1 MPWLR
6 VCLTPEEDLVYFR
19 TVMIGQ
25 QDTDLIYA
33 DGNLA
38 GIFTYTPGWIEQFYL
53 IETHWRRGIG
63 SHVLRREM
71 ERQSQLQLWTFAGN
85 TRAIAFYESL
95 GFTEAERTDGS
106 SNEEREPDIRF
117 VWSRKPR
124 SL

>member
-25 QDTDLIYA
+25 QDTDLIYT
-33 DGNLA
+33 DGILA
-38 GIFTYTPGWIEQFYL
+38 GVFTSAPGWIEQFYL
-53 IETHWRRGIG
+53 METHWRRGIG

-71 ERQSQLQLWTFAGN
+71 ERQNHLQLWTFERN
-85 TRAIAFYESL
+85 TRAIAFYESH
-95 GFTEAERTDGS
+95 GFAESERTDGS
-106 SNEEREPDIRF
+106 TNEEREPDIRF

-124 SL
+124 SP